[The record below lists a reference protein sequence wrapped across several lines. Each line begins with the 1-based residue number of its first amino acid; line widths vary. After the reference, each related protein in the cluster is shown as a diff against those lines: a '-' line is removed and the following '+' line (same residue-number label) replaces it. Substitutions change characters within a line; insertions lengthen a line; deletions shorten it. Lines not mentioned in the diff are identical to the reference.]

1 MCWNYSDS
9 ISISPRG
16 FCIMYQDNHIK
27 YVVNCTSEMQ
37 RWTFRQSDWAC
48 LWGWPA
54 TTNGN
59 KADCVENRSPPTF
72 GQIQIRCSLKW
83 GLQVWYCHTDC
94 IQIGKLETSI
104 AGQTLRSHFVRFV
117 LPPVYCLILTND
129 GPLSLVSNMR
139 GSKILSSLAPMLAHI
154 TATHNRKRM
163 GTTQAGVDERTP
175 HIANCLFVSTLLRKG
190 WKHFTRF
197 EIRGN
202 NHRNFH

>member
-1 MCWNYSDS
+1 
-9 ISISPRG
+9 
-16 FCIMYQDNHIK
+16 MYQDNHIK

-59 KADCVENRSPPTF
+59 KADCVENRSPPPF

-104 AGQTLRSHFVRFV
+104 AGHSLRSHFVRFV

-154 TATHNRKRM
+154 TTTQNRKRM
-163 GTTQAGVDERTP
+163 GKTQAGVDVYLLARFCVKDGNTLRGLGSGAITTWIFTIN
-175 HIANCLFVSTLLRKG
+175 HMVCYWVSNISITSICMDIAV
-190 WKHFTRF
+190 H
-197 EIRGN
+197 
-202 NHRNFH
+202 